1 MFAHRRPTADP
12 TRQLLRTRCLG
23 YQQGRCCAGVGDLT
37 DYELI
42 VELPRGMATL
52 PLRAENELAA
62 YDVGHQLFPGC
73 RLALVDVS
81 DEQAAA
87 Q

>member
-1 MFAHRRPTADP
+1 M
-12 TRQLLRTRCLG
+12 
-23 YQQGRCCAGVGDLT
+23 GDLT

-42 VELPRGMATL
+42 VELPRGIATL

-73 RLALVDVS
+73 RLALVDMS
-81 DEQAAA
+81 DEQVATG
-87 Q
+87 

>member
-1 MFAHRRPTADP
+1 M
-12 TRQLLRTRCLG
+12 
-23 YQQGRCCAGVGDLT
+23 GDLT

-42 VELPRGMATL
+42 VELPRGIATL

-81 DEQAAA
+81 DEPTTATASSQR
-87 Q
+87 

>member
-1 MFAHRRPTADP
+1 MLLHTRR
-12 TRQLLRTRCLG
+12 RG
-23 YQQGRCCAGVGDLT
+23 YQQGSRSAAVGDLT
-37 DYELI
+37 AYELI

-52 PLRAENELAA
+52 SLRAENELAA

-81 DEQAAA
+81 DEQAA
-87 Q
+87 QG